1 LAASAVAEPIQPTPI
16 AVVSATVIRAA
27 IHRAGL
33 PDVLPM
39 AHLVVLSMADL
50 VRIAD
55 KQLSSVTWL

>member
-1 LAASAVAEPIQPTPI
+1 
-16 AVVSATVIRAA
+16 VVNATAIRAA

-50 VRIAD
+50 VRIAG

>member
-1 LAASAVAEPIQPTPI
+1 MI
-16 AVVSATVIRAA
+16 SATVIRAA

-39 AHLVVLSMADL
+39 AHLIVSSMADL